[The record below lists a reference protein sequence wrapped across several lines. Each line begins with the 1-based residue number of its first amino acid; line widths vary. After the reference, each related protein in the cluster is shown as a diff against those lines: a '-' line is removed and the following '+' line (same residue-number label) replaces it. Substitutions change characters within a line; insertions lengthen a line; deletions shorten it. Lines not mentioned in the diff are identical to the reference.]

1 MIRKIKEKISSNKIL
16 LANFSYITLL
26 QVIILLTPLI
36 TYPYLIKTI
45 GKELYG
51 YVLSAQVLASY
62 ATIVIRFGFDA
73 VSSRHISIFREDHIK
88 LQNTM
93 SAIMVIRMVLW
104 VTCLLLYVAI
114 VNIIPAYRDQTLLF
128 ILSYGMTFQILLF
141 PQFFFQGI
149 EDMKFITVIN
159 VIIQLIFTILIFII
173 VKGQNDYIYIPLIYT
188 SGYLVGGLVSLI
200 ILRYKYNLTFSF
212 PEIEEVRYHLKDAFP
227 LFLTDSI
234 TTIKDKLN
242 YILLGICVNMS
253 DVVIYDFGAKLTTLA
268 IQPLQIINT
277 VVFPRM
283 AKEKNNRQFF
293 LFGVIV
299 ILAIILIVVTVNI
312 FLRYIVEI
320 FIGPNVDLLPLRVFL
335 LAPIFLGIGS
345 YIASSYIIARGH
357 VKYMLYSIIVTTTIY
372 LFALGALFF
381 NGSLNSVLSFVGLTV
396 FAYMIEMMYRI
407 IILIKLIKKDAS

>member
-293 LFGVIV
+293 
-299 ILAIILIVVTVNI
+299 
-312 FLRYIVEI
+312 
-320 FIGPNVDLLPLRVFL
+320 
-335 LAPIFLGIGS
+335 
-345 YIASSYIIARGH
+345 
-357 VKYMLYSIIVTTTIY
+357 Y
-372 LFALGALFF
+372 L
-381 NGSLNSVLSFVGLTV
+381 VL
-396 FAYMIEMMYRI
+396 
-407 IILIKLIKKDAS
+407 